1 MNIYIHAN
9 TVSLL
14 CYSPTEDVW
23 LSILEVKAH
32 GSDAQT
38 TMLYVNFVG
47 GFDLFVIKIVGD
59 LEKGIEGN

>member
-1 MNIYIHAN
+1 
-9 TVSLL
+9 
-14 CYSPTEDVW
+14 VW